1 MKNEL
6 ELSNNLTEL
15 MYNRLMRKKDEEVIE
30 KVVNRIIDSKVLLT
44 GDGDFHVETLGDK
57 IMGFGIRNLFSL
69 ESRIYK
75 VIVRFAWVCSCIS
88 KFNET
93 ETYENRDWALGLI
106 DNEGKSLASF
116 GDRSVPSC
124 ELATSPSFKRLVE
137 YIEEN
142 KHLILHND
150 KEYGKSHTL
159 TDADFI

>member
-1 MKNEL
+1 M
-6 ELSNNLTEL
+6 
-15 MYNRLMRKKDEEVIE
+15 
-30 KVVNRIIDSKVLLT
+30 LLT
-44 GDGDFHVETLGDK
+44 GDGDFHVETQGDT
-57 IMGFGIRNLFSL
+57 IMCFEISNLFSV
-69 ESRIYK
+69 ESRIHK

-88 KFNET
+88 KSNET

-106 DNEGKSLASF
+106 DKEGNGIASF
-116 GDRSVPSC
+116 GDRSVPSS

-150 KEYGKSHTL
+150 KEYGKCHTL